1 MRNSTQKNL
10 IIDAN
15 NLLHRV
21 FHVSKVLEK
30 STPTSHI
37 YLFLNSLKSLVE
49 LFSPKKVICVWDYRK
64 EDCYNFRKMLDSE
77 YKAQRDE
84 IKNKEVYEYMPV
96 IMELLNSLGIIQIN
110 PINLEADDI
119 IFWLAMKKYPN
130 QSIVVSTDTDFYQLI
145 GSDFPGNI
153 IYNPKKKQSITELY
167 LKDYYNVNNGFE
179 YIILKA
185 LRGGR
190 ADNIS
195 GVKGIR
201 STRIQDIISLLKI
214 DYDIDSLKDSSLLKE
229 EELEIF
235 KHNLKMMKFDYN
247 LISTEEEEH
256 YEKCISETPEAN
268 KENFTLL
275 IKELEFWN
283 IYRKIDYWYSTLA
296 NRLDITDVI
305 SSLFDF
311 ETE

>member
-1 MRNSTQKNL
+1 M
-10 IIDAN
+10 
-15 NLLHRV
+15 
-21 FHVSKVLEK
+21 
-30 STPTSHI
+30 
-37 YLFLNSLKSLVE
+37 
-49 LFSPKKVICVWDYRK
+49 
-64 EDCYNFRKMLDSE
+64 
-77 YKAQRDE
+77 
-84 IKNKEVYEYMPV
+84 
-96 IMELLNSLGIIQIN
+96 
-110 PINLEADDI
+110 
-119 IFWLAMKKYPN
+119 
-130 QSIVVSTDTDFYQLI
+130 
-145 GSDFPGNI
+145 
-153 IYNPKKKQSITELY
+153 TE
-167 LKDYYNVNNGFE
+167 
-179 YIILKA
+179 
-185 LRGGR
+185 